1 MNRKLKQ
8 QLKEAFEA
16 PEPKRKQQ
24 FLAQI
29 EKQTSKEQPKGFFLR
44 LFNPKWICAT
54 SFSIGLILVTIF
66 IKPPT
71 IELDFRQKQCSCNNS
86 VYIAEENITKTHL
99 YSYSKCIIC
108 GEVKSRVEIVVSKE
122 TEFCAAEEILQPNV
136 EIKLR

>member
-29 EKQTSKEQPKGFFLR
+29 EKQISSEQPTGFFLR
-44 LFNPKWICAT
+44 LFRPKWICAT
-54 SFSIGLILVTIF
+54 SFSIGSILVTIF
-66 IKPPT
+66 VKSPT
-71 IELDFRQKQCSCNNS
+71 IELDSKQKQCSCNNL
-86 VYIAEENITKTHL
+86 VYLSEEHITQTHL
-99 YSYSKCIIC
+99 YYYSKCIIC

-122 TEFCAAEEILQPNV
+122 EEFCVAEEVLQPNI